1 MTSEFSSGLI
11 MMRLFNPINKEDEVF
26 FRFDNL
32 PKNNPS
38 FKNRVDQEL
47 DYLQTTYRFMKIK
60 VGNRFPVN
68 SRVEEHKWFFYKDQY
83 GVYYLIL
90 VNTEFFEEIYVFKL
104 IKKLEVIIDNYSDT
118 LDRPRSDKGKEKL
131 RDALSTLTK
140 DFNE

>member
-47 DYLQTTYRFMKIK
+47 DYL
-60 VGNRFPVN
+60 
-68 SRVEEHKWFFYKDQY
+68 
-83 GVYYLIL
+83 
-90 VNTEFFEEIYVFKL
+90 
-104 IKKLEVIIDNYSDT
+104 
-118 LDRPRSDKGKEKL
+118 
-131 RDALSTLTK
+131 
-140 DFNE
+140 